1 MWIIPKNLCNV
12 NFKKQ
17 AFAVCCKHILNYFKN
32 PFLRIKV
39 IFFTLY
45 LFYIF
50 YSLNSLFLHKSALTN
65 LQGALFTYTFKLTS
79 SLSFKVLRKIQ
90 RKRINEMKYDKIK
103 SIPDKIFL
111 SILLRSV
118 DYNSYY
124 LEFFEV
130 VLGCLLFFY
139 LFRMK
144 RCLQDIIKT
153 IKILLSEGI

>member
-1 MWIIPKNLCNV
+1 
-12 NFKKQ
+12 
-17 AFAVCCKHILNYFKN
+17 
-32 PFLRIKV
+32 
-39 IFFTLY
+39 
-45 LFYIF
+45 
-50 YSLNSLFLHKSALTN
+50 
-65 LQGALFTYTFKLTS
+65 
-79 SLSFKVLRKIQ
+79 
-90 RKRINEMKYDKIK
+90 MKYDKIK

>member
-1 MWIIPKNLCNV
+1 
-12 NFKKQ
+12 
-17 AFAVCCKHILNYFKN
+17 
-32 PFLRIKV
+32 
-39 IFFTLY
+39 
-45 LFYIF
+45 
-50 YSLNSLFLHKSALTN
+50 
-65 LQGALFTYTFKLTS
+65 
-79 SLSFKVLRKIQ
+79 
-90 RKRINEMKYDKIK
+90 MKYDKIK

-144 RCLQDIIKT
+144 RCLQDIMKT